1 MSHKKI
7 IFSLYKTTTTI
18 MSNITV
24 AVNMK
29 IVYCIERCLFFLFG
43 FYSSF
48 VTIYKGAK
56 FEKRP

>member
-29 IVYCIERCLFFLFG
+29 ISFMYVGMRRDGVGAFLVQLLG
-43 FYSSF
+43 
-48 VTIYKGAK
+48 YKK
-56 FEKRP
+56 SLQY